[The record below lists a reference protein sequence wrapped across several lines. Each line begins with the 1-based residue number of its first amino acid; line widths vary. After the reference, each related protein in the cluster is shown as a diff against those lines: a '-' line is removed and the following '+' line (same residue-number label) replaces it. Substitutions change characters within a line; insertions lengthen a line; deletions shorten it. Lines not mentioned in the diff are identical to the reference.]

1 MSGTAPAGFATGKR
15 RRWRP
20 LPKGLGGA
28 FDEPRLVSARAAGR
42 VGSNEVATPFGFSGG
57 LWRCRRRTALLGA
70 GGYRG
75 HRRMSVLLGEGGRVP
90 VAATCGFYEISLVA
104 TPTGRPDSGMR
115 STVPSLT

>member
-1 MSGTAPAGFATGKR
+1 MSGTALAGFATGER

-28 FDEPRLVSARAAGR
+28 FAEPRLVSARAAGR
-42 VGSNEVATPFGFSGG
+42 GGSTEVATPFGFSGG
-57 LWRCRRRTALLGA
+57 LWRCRQRTALLGA

-75 HRRMSVLLGEGGRVP
+75 HRRMGVLLGQGGRVP

-104 TPTGRPDSGMR
+104 IPTGRPDSGMR
-115 STVPSLT
+115 